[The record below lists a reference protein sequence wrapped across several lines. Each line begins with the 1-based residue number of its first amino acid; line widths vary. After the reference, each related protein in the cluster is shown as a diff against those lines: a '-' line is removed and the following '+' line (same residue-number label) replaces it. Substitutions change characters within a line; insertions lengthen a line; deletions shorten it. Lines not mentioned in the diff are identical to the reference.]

1 LSTDGVS
8 RHHHVGGLPFAD
20 PGQSLIDVALPPGT
34 PREAEIAVQRL
45 VELTGILARRCAQL
59 QHALDSRIAIEQAK
73 GVMSER
79 FALAPEDAFEVLRR
93 AARSHRM
100 RIHDLAAMVV
110 RSVETPPEITR
121 QLNEGSPLRRAQLD
135 HKLALERIGNSQ

>member
-1 LSTDGVS
+1 MSTDDASSHPYVRG
-8 RHHHVGGLPFAD
+8 RPFAD

-34 PREAEIAVQRL
+34 PREAEVAVQRL

-59 QHALDSRIAIEQAK
+59 QHALNSRIVIEQAK

-100 RIHDLAAMVV
+100 RIHDLAAMIV
-110 RSVETPPEITR
+110 RSTETPPEITR
-121 QLNEGSPLRRAQLD
+121 QLNGGSRSPRAQFD
-135 HKLALERIGNSQ
+135 HELALERIGDSQ